1 MASLNLYAT
10 TIPLFLRSLKSL
22 DKILSKAE
30 THAQQTSTPHSKLL
44 ETRLYTDMA
53 PLPYQ
58 IQRVSDTAKGLCVRL
73 GSAPQNPMA
82 DTETTFEELHARI
95 AKTITVLEGAKEE
108 DFEGKE
114 AKEVV
119 MKMGQGEWKASG
131 LEYVTQF
138 AVPNFYF
145 HVATAYAILRHC
157 GVPVGKMDYLGAA

>member
-1 MASLNLYAT
+1 
-10 TIPLFLRSLKSL
+10 
-22 DKILSKAE
+22 
-30 THAQQTSTPHSKLL
+30 
-44 ETRLYTDMA
+44 
-53 PLPYQ
+53 
-58 IQRVSDTAKGLCVRL
+58 
-73 GSAPQNPMA
+73 MA

-95 AKTITVLEGAKEE
+95 AKTITVLEGVKEE

-119 MKMGQGEWKASG
+119 MKMGHGEWKASG

-145 HVATAYAILRHC
+145 HVTTAYAILRHC